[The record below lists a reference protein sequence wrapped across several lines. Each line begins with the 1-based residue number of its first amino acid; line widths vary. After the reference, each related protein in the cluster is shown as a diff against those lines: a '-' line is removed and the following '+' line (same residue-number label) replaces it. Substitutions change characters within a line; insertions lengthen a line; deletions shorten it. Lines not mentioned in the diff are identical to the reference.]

1 MTILGGPDKKMAQ
14 SQRFLV
20 DEKMASRGRKRPE
33 HANVARD
40 LDGTPSCSQSFAGLG
55 VDGDG
60 LRSRQG
66 SMEPPSSMRTRV
78 DAFRGFGQSR
88 VPPSRSRRD
97 RRRLPRLRASRGR
110 RGTPGRVWRRRGA
123 RRAALEGQKVVP
135 SKNRPRIASLSSD
148 IDAPP
153 ESISAV
159 LAAEGRP
166 ERVSR
171 AWQKGSSARAT
182 QPELW
187 PNCITQQHQNTGRR
201 GCFRP
206 PSLGLS

>member
-40 LDGTPSCSQSFAGLG
+40 LDGTPSRSQSFAGLG

-88 VPPSRSRRD
+88 VPPGRSRRE
-97 RRRLPRLRASRGR
+97 RRRLLRLRASRCC
-110 RGTPGRVWRRRGA
+110 RGTPIRVWRRRRA
-123 RRAALEGQKVVP
+123 RRAAPGGRKVVP
-135 SKNRPRIASLSSD
+135 SKNRPRIASLGD
-148 IDAPP
+148 EIDAPP
-153 ESISAV
+153 ELISAV
-159 LAAEGRP
+159 LTAEGRP
-166 ERVSR
+166 DGVSR

-182 QPELW
+182 QPEL
-187 PNCITQQHQNTGRR
+187 
-201 GCFRP
+201 
-206 PSLGLS
+206 

>member
-40 LDGTPSCSQSFAGLG
+40 LDGTPSRSQSFAGLG

-88 VPPSRSRRD
+88 VPPGRSRRD
-97 RRRLPRLRASRGR
+97 RRRLPRLRASQSR

-123 RRAALEGQKVVP
+123 RRAAPEGQKVVP
-135 SKNRPRIASLSSD
+135 SKNRPRIASLGD
-148 IDAPP
+148 EIDAPP

-159 LAAEGRP
+159 LAVEGRLDG
-166 ERVSR
+166 VSR

-182 QPELW
+182 QPEL
-187 PNCITQQHQNTGRR
+187 
-201 GCFRP
+201 
-206 PSLGLS
+206 

>member
-40 LDGTPSCSQSFAGLG
+40 LDGTPSRSQSFAGLG

-88 VPPSRSRRD
+88 VPPGRSRRD
-97 RRRLPRLRASRGR
+97 RRRLPRLRASRSR

-123 RRAALEGQKVVP
+123 RRAALEGRKVSMGCP
-135 SKNRPRIASLSSD
+135 GPGKRARPRARRSPSYGRTASRSS
-148 IDAPP
+148 
-153 ESISAV
+153 S
-159 LAAEGRP
+159 
-166 ERVSR
+166 
-171 AWQKGSSARAT
+171 K
-182 QPELW
+182 
-187 PNCITQQHQNTGRR
+187 NTGRR
-201 GCFRP
+201 G
-206 PSLGLS
+206 